1 MRVRSLVALVAL
13 VVGFGV
19 AHAGPKQ
26 DISAKV
32 KEAYENYDL
41 MDYDAAKK
49 SLNQAIAIAKKAK
62 LDKDP
67 VVAKA
72 HLAMGIVA
80 LVEKDTDA
88 AKVAFLSAVQVDPKI
103 QIDAGYKSPEAS
115 KLLESARTEASGGP
129 ADEPPPPPDAGGPDC
144 AAVKGLDHK
153 IIDSGKTGVALPI
166 EALVAPDVTAT
177 KIAVMYR
184 AEGATEFTEVKLKKD
199 GTCKYTGSIPKSAM
213 KGTMVHYYVAA
224 FNEFGKPIA
233 SKGSSGSPNIV
244 ELTASAGGGG
254 GETGGGG
261 DTEDPIV
268 EGGGGSVEKGLVV
281 ERKPTKLLVAVAG
294 GTGFGYVAG
303 ETEGMN
309 TVKNCCLGSSL
320 VVIQPELGYY
330 VSPQLSVGV
339 VARIGLP
346 IGANV
351 EGHATAAPG
360 GLLRVR
366 YALGAGGEGIRF
378 MGQAGIGVMRNTIKL
393 DNSEPGM
400 DTDVVAQGPLLF
412 GAGVGYA
419 RRLSNNLSFIAD
431 LSALVGLPI
440 GNALSGLSPK
450 FNTGFGADLSIG
462 LQIGI

>member
-13 VVGFGV
+13 VVGIGV

-26 DISAKV
+26 DIAAKV

-49 SLNQAIAIAKKAK
+49 SLNQALAIAKKSK

-67 VVAKA
+67 AVAKA

-80 LVEKDTDA
+80 LVEKDNDA
-88 AKVAFLSAVQVDPKI
+88 AKLAFISAVQADPKI
-103 QIDAGYKSPEAS
+103 QLDAGYKSPEAS
-115 KLLESARTEASGGP
+115 KLLETARTEASGGP
-129 ADEPPPPPDAGGPDC
+129 ADVPDEPPPEASGPDC
-144 AAVKGLDHK
+144 TSVKGIEHK
-153 IIDSGKTGVALPI
+153 IIDSGKAGVALPI
-166 EALVAPDVTAT
+166 EALVATDVTAT

-199 GTCKYTGSIPKSAM
+199 GTCKYTGTIPSSAM
-213 KGTMVHYYVAA
+213 KGTLVHYYVAA
-224 FNEFGKPIA
+224 FNEFGKPVA

-244 ELTASAGGGG
+244 ELTASTGGGG
-254 GETGGGG
+254 GGGG
-261 DTEDPIV
+261 DTEDPII
-268 EGGGGSVEKGLVV
+268 EGGGGSIDKGITV
-281 ERKPTKLLVAVAG
+281 ERKPAKLFLAVAG
-294 GTGFGYVAG
+294 GTGFGYVSG

-320 VVIQPELGYY
+320 VVVQPELGYY
-330 VSPQLSVGV
+330 VSPQLSIGV
-339 VARIGLP
+339 AVRIGLP

-351 EGHATAAPG
+351 DGHATAAPG

-366 YALGAGGEGIRF
+366 WAPSAGGEGIRL

-419 RRLSNNLSFIAD
+419 KRLSSSLSFIAD
-431 LSALVGLPI
+431 LSALVGLPM
-440 GNALSGLSPK
+440 GSALSGLSPK

-462 LQIGI
+462 LQVGI